1 MTTMSITRALTRAKT
16 IEKQLARLVESQY
29 VVTLM
34 KREVD
39 DVSDVYQ
46 DNLKMTQSNFDQ
58 FNDLFAELNNIKA
71 AVRKSNEVTKV
82 VIGGEELSVADA
94 LVYKNTIVYRNNFL
108 DRITRENRNAE
119 SRVEQSKISADTKFA
134 SVRENLIKNS
144 QGQDVSEDYLK
155 TVLTEEERRLKKAIV
170 EVKVSGINNVNEYI
184 EAERKRIDT
193 FIEEVDYVC
202 LNLMPLPLLNSNLTI
217 RVL

>member
-16 IEKQLARLVESQY
+16 IEKQLTRLVESQY

-39 DVSDVYQ
+39 DATDVFK

-82 VIGGEELSVADA
+82 VIGGEELTVADA

-119 SRVEQSKISADTKFA
+119 SRVEQSKINADNKFA

-155 TVLTEEERRLKKAIV
+155 TVLTEEERRLKKAII

-193 FIEEVDYVC
+193 FLEEVDYV
-202 LNLMPLPLLNSNLTI
+202 LSESNATTI
-217 RVL
+217 IEF

>member
-1 MTTMSITRALTRAKT
+1 MSITRALTRAKT
-16 IEKQLARLVESQY
+16 IEKQLTRLVESQY

-39 DVSDVYQ
+39 DVSDVFK

-82 VIGGEELSVADA
+82 VIGGEELTVADA
-94 LVYKNTIVYRNNFL
+94 LVYKNTIAYRNSFL

-170 EVKVSGINNVNEYI
+170 EVKVSGIKDVNDYI

-193 FIEEVDYVC
+193 FIEEVDYV
-202 LNLMPLPLLNSNLTI
+202 LSESNATTI
-217 RVL
+217 IEF

>member
-39 DVSDVYQ
+39 DVSDVFK
-46 DNLKMTQSNFDQ
+46 DNLKMTKSNFDQ

-134 SVRENLIKNS
+134 SVRENLIKNT

-155 TVLTEEERRLKKAIV
+155 TILTEEERRLKKAIV

-193 FIEEVDYVC
+193 FLEEVDYV
-202 LNLMPLPLLNSNLTI
+202 LSESNATTI
-217 RVL
+217 IEF

>member
-39 DVSDVYQ
+39 DVSDVFK
-46 DNLKMTQSNFDQ
+46 DNLKMTKSNFDQ

-193 FIEEVDYVC
+193 FIEEVDYV
-202 LNLMPLPLLNSNLTI
+202 LSESNATTI
-217 RVL
+217 IEF

>member
-16 IEKQLARLVESQY
+16 IEKQLARLVESQF

-39 DVSDVYQ
+39 DVTDVYQ
-46 DNLKMTQSNFDQ
+46 DNLKMTKSNFDQ

-82 VIGGEELSVADA
+82 VIGGEELTVADA

-134 SVRENLIKNS
+134 TVRENLIKNS

-193 FIEEVDYVC
+193 FIEEVDYV
-202 LNLMPLPLLNSNLTI
+202 LSESNATTI
-217 RVL
+217 IEF

>member
-1 MTTMSITRALTRAKT
+1 MSITRALTRAKT
-16 IEKQLARLVESQY
+16 IEKQLARLVESQF

-82 VIGGEELSVADA
+82 VIGGEELTVADA

-193 FIEEVDYVC
+193 FLEEVDYV
-202 LNLMPLPLLNSNLTI
+202 LSESNATTI
-217 RVL
+217 IEF

>member
-16 IEKQLARLVESQY
+16 IEKQLARLVESQF

-39 DVSDVYQ
+39 DVTDVYQ
-46 DNLKMTQSNFDQ
+46 DNLKMTQANFDQ

-119 SRVEQSKISADTKFA
+119 SRVEQSKINADTKFA

-155 TVLTEEERRLKKAIV
+155 TVLTEEERRLKKAII

-193 FIEEVDYVC
+193 FIEEVDYV
-202 LNLMPLPLLNSNLTI
+202 LSESNATTI
-217 RVL
+217 IEF

>member
-16 IEKQLARLVESQY
+16 IEKQLTRLVESQY

-39 DVSDVYQ
+39 DVTDVFK
-46 DNLKMTQSNFDQ
+46 DNLKMTKSNFDQ

-193 FIEEVDYVC
+193 FLEEVDYV
-202 LNLMPLPLLNSNLTI
+202 LSESNATTI
-217 RVL
+217 IEF

>member
-16 IEKQLARLVESQY
+16 IEKQLARLVESQF

-46 DNLKMTQSNFDQ
+46 DNLKMTKSNFDQ

-82 VIGGEELSVADA
+82 VIGGEELTVADA

-155 TVLTEEERRLKKAIV
+155 TVLTEEERRLKKAII
-170 EVKVSGINNVNEYI
+170 EVKVSGINNINEFI

-193 FIEEVDYVC
+193 FLEEVDYV
-202 LNLMPLPLLNSNLTI
+202 LSESNATTI
-217 RVL
+217 IEF

>member
-16 IEKQLARLVESQY
+16 IEKQLTRLVESQY

-39 DVSDVYQ
+39 DVTDVFK

-82 VIGGEELSVADA
+82 AIGGEELTVADA
-94 LVYKNTIVYRNNFL
+94 LVYKNTIAYRNSFL

-119 SRVEQSKISADTKFA
+119 SRVEQSKINADNKFA

-193 FIEEVDYVC
+193 FLEEVDYV
-202 LNLMPLPLLNSNLTI
+202 LSESNATTI
-217 RVL
+217 IEF

>member
-16 IEKQLARLVESQY
+16 IEKQLARLVESQF

-39 DVSDVYQ
+39 DESDVFK

-82 VIGGEELSVADA
+82 VIGGEELTVADA

-193 FIEEVDYVC
+193 FLEEVDYV
-202 LNLMPLPLLNSNLTI
+202 LSESNATTI
-217 RVL
+217 IEF

>member
-16 IEKQLARLVESQY
+16 IEKQLARLVESQF

-39 DVSDVYQ
+39 DVSDVFK
-46 DNLKMTQSNFDQ
+46 DNLKMTQANFDQ

-82 VIGGEELSVADA
+82 VIGGEELTVADA
-94 LVYKNTIVYRNNFL
+94 LVYKNTIAYRNSFL

-170 EVKVSGINNVNEYI
+170 EVKVSGINNVNEFI

-193 FIEEVDYVC
+193 FIEEVDYV
-202 LNLMPLPLLNSNLTI
+202 LSESNATTI
-217 RVL
+217 IEF

>member
-1 MTTMSITRALTRAKT
+1 MTTMSITRALTRAKN
-16 IEKQLARLVESQY
+16 IEKQLTRLVESQF

-39 DVSDVYQ
+39 DESDVFK
-46 DNLKMTQSNFDQ
+46 DNLKMTQANFDQ

-71 AVRKSNEVTKV
+71 AVRKSNEVTKI
-82 VIGGEELSVADA
+82 VIGGEELTVADA

-170 EVKVSGINNVNEYI
+170 EVKVSGIKDVNDYI

-193 FIEEVDYVC
+193 FLEEVDYV
-202 LNLMPLPLLNSNLTI
+202 LSESNATTI
-217 RVL
+217 IEF

>member
-16 IEKQLARLVESQY
+16 IEKQLARLVESQF

-39 DVSDVYQ
+39 DESDVFK
-46 DNLKMTQSNFDQ
+46 DNLKMTKSNFDQ

-170 EVKVSGINNVNEYI
+170 EVKVSGIKDVNEYI

-193 FIEEVDYVC
+193 FIEEVDYV
-202 LNLMPLPLLNSNLTI
+202 LSESNATTI
-217 RVL
+217 IEF

>member
-16 IEKQLARLVESQY
+16 IEKQLTRLVESQY

-39 DVSDVYQ
+39 DVTDVYQ
-46 DNLKMTQSNFDQ
+46 DNLKMTKSNFDQ

-82 VIGGEELSVADA
+82 VIGGEELTVADA

-108 DRITRENRNAE
+108 DRIIRENRNAE

-134 SVRENLIKNS
+134 TVRENLIKNS

-193 FIEEVDYVC
+193 FLEEVDYV
-202 LNLMPLPLLNSNLTI
+202 LSESNATTI
-217 RVL
+217 IEF

>member
-1 MTTMSITRALTRAKT
+1 MSITRALTRAKT
-16 IEKQLARLVESQY
+16 IEKQLARLVESQF

-39 DVSDVYQ
+39 DVTDVYQ
-46 DNLKMTQSNFDQ
+46 DNLKMTQANFDQ

-94 LVYKNTIVYRNNFL
+94 LVYKNTIAYRNSFL

-119 SRVEQSKISADTKFA
+119 SRVEQSKINADNKFA

-193 FIEEVDYVC
+193 FLEEVDYV
-202 LNLMPLPLLNSNLTI
+202 LSESNATTI
-217 RVL
+217 IEF

>member
-16 IEKQLARLVESQY
+16 IEKQLTRLVESQY

-39 DVSDVYQ
+39 DATDIFK

-82 VIGGEELSVADA
+82 TIGGEELSVADA

-170 EVKVSGINNVNEYI
+170 EVKVSGIKDVNDYI
-184 EAERKRIDT
+184 KAERKRIDT
-193 FIEEVDYVC
+193 FLEEVDYV
-202 LNLMPLPLLNSNLTI
+202 LSESNATTI
-217 RVL
+217 IEF

>member
-16 IEKQLARLVESQY
+16 IEKQLARLVEGQF

-39 DVSDVYQ
+39 DVSDVFK
-46 DNLKMTQSNFDQ
+46 DNLKMTKSNFDQ

-82 VIGGEELSVADA
+82 VIGGEELTVADA
-94 LVYKNTIVYRNNFL
+94 LVYKNTIVYRNSFL

-119 SRVEQSKISADTKFA
+119 SRVEQSKINYDNKFA
-134 SVRENLIKNS
+134 SMRESFISSAKDKNY
-144 QGQDVSEDYLK
+144 SEDYLN
-155 TVLTEEERRLKKAIV
+155 TVLTEEERRLKPAIV
-170 EVKVSGINNVNEYI
+170 EVKVSGINNVNEFI

-193 FIEEVDYVC
+193 FLEEVDYV
-202 LNLMPLPLLNSNLTI
+202 LSESNATTI
-217 RVL
+217 IEF

>member
-1 MTTMSITRALTRAKT
+1 MSITRALTRAKT

-39 DVSDVYQ
+39 DVSDVFK
-46 DNLKMTQSNFDQ
+46 DNLKMTKSNFDQ

-119 SRVEQSKISADTKFA
+119 SRVEQSKINADNKFA

-155 TVLTEEERRLKKAIV
+155 TVLTEEERRLKKAII

-193 FIEEVDYVC
+193 FIEEVDYV
-202 LNLMPLPLLNSNLTI
+202 LSESNATTI
-217 RVL
+217 IEF

>member
-1 MTTMSITRALTRAKT
+1 MSITRALTRAKT

-39 DVSDVYQ
+39 DVSDVFK
-46 DNLKMTQSNFDQ
+46 DNLKMTKSNFDQ

-94 LVYKNTIVYRNNFL
+94 LVYKNTIAYRNSFL

-119 SRVEQSKISADTKFA
+119 SRVEQSKINADTKFA

-193 FIEEVDYVC
+193 FLEEVDYV
-202 LNLMPLPLLNSNLTI
+202 LSESNATTI
-217 RVL
+217 IEF

>member
-39 DVSDVYQ
+39 DVSDVFK
-46 DNLKMTQSNFDQ
+46 DNLKMTKSNFDQ

-108 DRITRENRNAE
+108 DSITRENRNAE

-193 FIEEVDYVC
+193 FIEEVDYV
-202 LNLMPLPLLNSNLTI
+202 LSESNATTI
-217 RVL
+217 IEF

>member
-1 MTTMSITRALTRAKT
+1 MSITRALTRAKT
-16 IEKQLARLVESQY
+16 IEKQLTRLVESQY

-39 DVSDVYQ
+39 DATDVFK

-58 FNDLFAELNNIKA
+58 FNALFAELNNIKA

-82 VIGGEELSVADA
+82 VIGGEELTVADA

-170 EVKVSGINNVNEYI
+170 EVKVSGIKDVNDYI

-193 FIEEVDYVC
+193 FLEEVDYV
-202 LNLMPLPLLNSNLTI
+202 LSESNATTI
-217 RVL
+217 IEF

>member
-16 IEKQLARLVESQY
+16 IEKQLARLVESQF

-46 DNLKMTQSNFDQ
+46 DNLKMTKSNFDQ

-82 VIGGEELSVADA
+82 VIGGEELTVADV

-155 TVLTEEERRLKKAIV
+155 TVLTEEERRLKKAII
-170 EVKVSGINNVNEYI
+170 EVKVSGINNVNEFI

-193 FIEEVDYVC
+193 FLEEVDYV
-202 LNLMPLPLLNSNLTI
+202 LSESNATTI
-217 RVL
+217 IEF

>member
-16 IEKQLARLVESQY
+16 IEKQLARLVESQF

-39 DVSDVYQ
+39 DVSDVFK

-82 VIGGEELSVADA
+82 VIGGEELTVADA

-184 EAERKRIDT
+184 EAERKRINT
-193 FIEEVDYVC
+193 FIEEVDYV
-202 LNLMPLPLLNSNLTI
+202 LSESNATTI
-217 RVL
+217 IEF

>member
-16 IEKQLARLVESQY
+16 IEKQLARLVENQF

-39 DVSDVYQ
+39 DVSDVFK
-46 DNLKMTQSNFDQ
+46 DNLKMTKSNFDQ

-82 VIGGEELSVADA
+82 VIGGEELTVADA

-193 FIEEVDYVC
+193 FLEEVDYV
-202 LNLMPLPLLNSNLTI
+202 LSESNATTI
-217 RVL
+217 IEF

>member
-16 IEKQLARLVESQY
+16 IEKQLARLVESQF

-39 DVSDVYQ
+39 DESDVYQ
-46 DNLKMTQSNFDQ
+46 DNLKMTKANFDQ

-82 VIGGEELSVADA
+82 VIGGEELTVADA

-144 QGQDVSEDYLK
+144 QGQGVSEDYLK
-155 TVLTEEERRLKKAIV
+155 TVLTEEERRLKKAII

-193 FIEEVDYVC
+193 FIEEVDYV
-202 LNLMPLPLLNSNLTI
+202 LSESNATTI
-217 RVL
+217 IEF

>member
-16 IEKQLARLVESQY
+16 IEKQLARLVESQF

-39 DVSDVYQ
+39 DESDVYQ
-46 DNLKMTQSNFDQ
+46 DNLKMTKSNFDQ

-82 VIGGEELSVADA
+82 IIGGEELTVADA
-94 LVYKNTIVYRNNFL
+94 LVYKNTIVYRNSFL

-119 SRVEQSKISADTKFA
+119 SRVEQSKINADNKFA
-134 SVRENLIKNS
+134 TVRENLIKNS

-193 FIEEVDYVC
+193 FLEEVDYV
-202 LNLMPLPLLNSNLTI
+202 LSESNATTI
-217 RVL
+217 IEF

>member
-16 IEKQLARLVESQY
+16 IEKQLARLVESQF
-29 VVTLM
+29 VITLM

-39 DVSDVYQ
+39 DVTDVYQ
-46 DNLKMTQSNFDQ
+46 DNLKMTQANFDQ

-82 VIGGEELSVADA
+82 VIGGEELTVADA
-94 LVYKNTIVYRNNFL
+94 LVYKNTIVYRNSFL

-119 SRVEQSKISADTKFA
+119 SRVEQSKINADTKFA
-134 SVRENLIKNS
+134 TVRENLIKNS

-170 EVKVSGINNVNEYI
+170 EVKVSGINNVNEFI

-193 FIEEVDYVC
+193 FIEEVDYV
-202 LNLMPLPLLNSNLTI
+202 LSESNATTI
-217 RVL
+217 IEF

>member
-16 IEKQLARLVESQY
+16 IEKQLARLVESQF

-39 DVSDVYQ
+39 DESDVFK
-46 DNLKMTQSNFDQ
+46 DNLKMTQANFDQ

-82 VIGGEELSVADA
+82 VIGGEELTVADA

-170 EVKVSGINNVNEYI
+170 EVKVSGIKDVNEYI

-193 FIEEVDYVC
+193 FIEEVDYV
-202 LNLMPLPLLNSNLTI
+202 LSESNATTI
-217 RVL
+217 IEF

>member
-16 IEKQLARLVESQY
+16 IEKQLTRLVESQY

-39 DVSDVYQ
+39 DESDVFK

-82 VIGGEELSVADA
+82 VIGGEELTVADA

-170 EVKVSGINNVNEYI
+170 EVKVSGIKDVNDYI

-193 FIEEVDYVC
+193 FTEEVDYV
-202 LNLMPLPLLNSNLTI
+202 LSESNATTI
-217 RVL
+217 IEF

>member
-1 MTTMSITRALTRAKT
+1 MTKMSITRALTRAKT
-16 IEKQLARLVESQY
+16 IEKQLARLVESQF

-46 DNLKMTQSNFDQ
+46 DNLKMTKSNFDQ

-82 VIGGEELSVADA
+82 VIGGEELTVADA

-193 FIEEVDYVC
+193 FIEEVDYV
-202 LNLMPLPLLNSNLTI
+202 LSESNATTI
-217 RVL
+217 IEF

>member
-16 IEKQLARLVESQY
+16 IEKQLTRLVESQF

-46 DNLKMTQSNFDQ
+46 DNLKMTKSNFDQ

-82 VIGGEELSVADA
+82 VIGGEELTVADA

-193 FIEEVDYVC
+193 FLEEVDYV
-202 LNLMPLPLLNSNLTI
+202 LSESNATTI
-217 RVL
+217 IEF

>member
-16 IEKQLARLVESQY
+16 IEKQLARLVESQF

-82 VIGGEELSVADA
+82 VIGGEELTVADA
-94 LVYKNTIVYRNNFL
+94 LVYKNTIVYRNSFL

-155 TVLTEEERRLKKAIV
+155 TVLTEEERRLKKAII

-193 FIEEVDYVC
+193 FIEEVDYV
-202 LNLMPLPLLNSNLTI
+202 LSESNATTI
-217 RVL
+217 IEF

>member
-16 IEKQLARLVESQY
+16 IEKQLARLVESQF

-39 DVSDVYQ
+39 DVTDVFK

-82 VIGGEELSVADA
+82 VIGGEELTVADA

-193 FIEEVDYVC
+193 FIEEVDYV
-202 LNLMPLPLLNSNLTI
+202 LSESNATTI
-217 RVL
+217 IEF

>member
-16 IEKQLARLVESQY
+16 IEKQLARLVESQF

-39 DVSDVYQ
+39 NATNVFQ
-46 DNLKMTQSNFDQ
+46 DNVNMTKSNFDQ
-58 FNDLFAELNNIKA
+58 FNDLFAELNRIKA

-119 SRVEQSKISADTKFA
+119 SRVEQSKINYDNKFA
-134 SVRENLIKNS
+134 SMRENFIISAK
-144 QGQDVSEDYLK
+144 DKDYSEDYLN
-155 TVLTEEERRLKKAIV
+155 TVLTEEERRLKPAIV
-170 EVKVSGINNVNEYI
+170 EVKVSGIKNVNEYI

-193 FIEEVDYVC
+193 FLEEVDYV
-202 LNLMPLPLLNSNLTI
+202 LSESNATTI
-217 RVL
+217 IEF

>member
-16 IEKQLARLVESQY
+16 IEKQLARLVESQF

-39 DVSDVYQ
+39 DVSDVFK

-82 VIGGEELSVADA
+82 VIGGEELTVADA
-94 LVYKNTIVYRNNFL
+94 LVYKNTIAYRNSFL

-134 SVRENLIKNS
+134 SVQENLIKNS

-170 EVKVSGINNVNEYI
+170 EVKVSGIKDVNDYI

-193 FIEEVDYVC
+193 FIEEVDYV
-202 LNLMPLPLLNSNLTI
+202 LSESNATTI
-217 RVL
+217 IEF

>member
-16 IEKQLARLVESQY
+16 IEKQLARLVESQF

-39 DVSDVYQ
+39 DATDVYQ
-46 DNLKMTQSNFDQ
+46 DNLKMTQANFDQ

-82 VIGGEELSVADA
+82 VIGGEELTVADA
-94 LVYKNTIVYRNNFL
+94 LVYKNTIVYRNSFL

-155 TVLTEEERRLKKAIV
+155 TVLTEEERRLKKAII

-193 FIEEVDYVC
+193 FLEEVDYI
-202 LNLMPLPLLNSNLTI
+202 LSESNATTI
-217 RVL
+217 IEF

>member
-1 MTTMSITRALTRAKT
+1 MSITRALTRAKT
-16 IEKQLARLVESQY
+16 IEKQLARLVESQF

-46 DNLKMTQSNFDQ
+46 DNLKMTKSNFDQ

-82 VIGGEELSVADA
+82 VISGEELTVADA

-155 TVLTEEERRLKKAIV
+155 TVLTEEERRLKKAII
-170 EVKVSGINNVNEYI
+170 EVKVSGINNVNEFI

-193 FIEEVDYVC
+193 FLEEVDYV
-202 LNLMPLPLLNSNLTI
+202 LSESNVTTI
-217 RVL
+217 IEF